1 MSCCTNE
8 WFHSLLLEL
17 LASLEEN
24 FCLFVCLIL
33 CDLFFVLFKGLKIIL
48 VFEILAVFII
58 TCNLLRVEIYL
69 LLPLH
74 KKIWV
79 SFFCFMPC
87 WFLWS
92 MRLCGWICDLH
103 LVYNS
108 ETVFRFWPR
117 FGQEDHYLCIQDV
130 ELLYVIQYFSPVFFI
145 DWIIFFLKS
154 SY

>member
-24 FCLFVCLIL
+24 FCLFVYLIL
-33 CDLFFVLFKGLKIIL
+33 CDLFFALFKGLKIIL

-58 TCNLLRVEIYL
+58 TCNILRVEIYL

-79 SFFCFMPC
+79 SFFLFYALLISLEHET
-87 WFLWS
+87 LWLDMWPS
-92 MRLCGWICDLH
+92 LSIQVKLCLGFGPGLGKKIIICAYKMSSFCMWSSTFH
-103 LVYNS
+103 L
-108 ETVFRFWPR
+108 F
-117 FGQEDHYLCIQDV
+117 
-130 ELLYVIQYFSPVFFI
+130 FS
-145 DWIIFFLKS
+145 
-154 SY
+154 